1 YSYDTAFAYPISV
14 LISSSFLSPI
24 IKLYSLREYAVIE
37 SSKLFTATLMDRL
50 VTIPPNE
57 ITATSVAPPPISTII
72 LPVGSQTGKSAP
84 MSAAKGSAIG
94 NASFAPAS
102 LVASST
108 ALSSTLVIPDGT
120 HTTILGLVLKTDCL
134 LLAFFI

>member
-1 YSYDTAFAYPISV
+1 FDLMIPRRPLTTHFPYTT
-14 LISSSFLSPI
+14 
-24 IKLYSLREYAVIE
+24 
-37 SSKLFTATLMDRL
+37 LFRS

-57 ITATSVAPPPISTII
+57 ITATSVVPPPISTII

-84 MSAAKGSAIG
+84 MAAAKGSAIG

-102 LVASST
+102 LVALST

>member
-1 YSYDTAFAYPISV
+1 CFSAAVADPISV
-14 LISSSFLSPI
+14 LISSAVLSPI
-24 IKLYSLREYAVIE
+24 IKLYVLLTYAVME
-37 SSKLFTATLMDRL
+37 SFKLFLATFMDLL
-50 VTIPPNE
+50 VTISPNE
-57 ITATSVAPPPISTII
+57 IIATSLVPPPISTII

-84 MSAAKGSAIG
+84 MAAAKGSAIG